1 MVPSM
6 NTCCF
11 QTTLF
16 LEKSELQDSFYFKM
30 SKIGVL
36 LSGSV
41 SKLIPNLED
50 LPPQQPPINACNF
63 IAEGF
68 NSAIK
73 GIVNDNQ
80 VSQITEK
87 INCYAI
93 IMSTGVKYTELNNS
107 GIIDDNICTNDM
119 VVFKLM
125 SFIYG

>member
-1 MVPSM
+1 
-6 NTCCF
+6 
-11 QTTLF
+11 
-16 LEKSELQDSFYFKM
+16 M

-50 LPPQQPPINACNF
+50 LHPQQPPIYACNF

-93 IMSTGVKYTELNNS
+93 IMSTGVKDTELNNS